1 MRIYLNGKFVR
12 QEEARLSV
20 LDPGFLYGQG
30 LFETMRAYRETIF
43 RLDSHIRRLLDS
55 LALIGINAP
64 LEPGSLKMAAK
75 RCLKENDLKDAYVRL
90 TVWQGE
96 DNKVKVMVIAKPYRF
111 PGKEEYQK
119 GFKAMLSPYRQNE
132 SSPLCRVKSANY
144 LHLLLAYQESRKN
157 NFDEALLLN
166 TKGFLAEASRGN
178 IFLVKD
184 NCLLTPTID
193 CGCLPGITRDTVLA
207 LAAKEKIKAIEAR
220 LTLEDLEKA
229 KEAFLTNS
237 LIEVMPLVCLDG
249 KPVNNGKPG
258 EITRWILK
266 RYRGAVND

>member
-1 MRIYLNGKFVR
+1 MKIYLNGKFVS

-30 LFETMRAYRETIF
+30 VFETMRAYRERIF

-55 LALIGINAP
+55 LVIIGIDAP
-64 LEPGSLKMAAK
+64 LEPGSLKEAAK

-96 DNKVKVMVIAKPYRF
+96 DNKVKVMAIAKPCRF
-111 PGKEEYQK
+111 PGKEEHQK
-119 GFKAMLSPYRQNE
+119 GFKAMLSALRQNE

-144 LHLLLAYQESRKN
+144 LHLILAYQEAKKN
-157 NFDEALLLN
+157 SFDEALLLN
-166 TKGFLAEASRGN
+166 TKGFLAEASRSN

-184 NCLLTPTID
+184 NCLLTPGLD

-207 LAAKEKIKAIEAR
+207 LAGKEKLKTVEAR
-220 LTLEDLEKA
+220 LTLEDLARA

-237 LIEVMPLVCLDG
+237 LIEIMPLVSLDG
-249 KPVNNGKPG
+249 QPVNKGQPG
-258 EITRWILK
+258 EITLRLLR
-266 RYRGAVND
+266 RYRAMIND